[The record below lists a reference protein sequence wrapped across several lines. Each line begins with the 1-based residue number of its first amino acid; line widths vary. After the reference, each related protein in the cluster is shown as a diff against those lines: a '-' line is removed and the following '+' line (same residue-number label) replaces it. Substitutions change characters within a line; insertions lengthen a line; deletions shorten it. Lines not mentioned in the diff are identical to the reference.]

1 MTKEK
6 IKYIIKRMR
15 YYIKMM
21 SEGKTADDYWISKK
35 KEHLVIDD
43 EVLEVFDVIE
53 EIIESEE
60 EPWLQAL
67 LKDIRRGRKGLA
79 IEVESPVQH
88 TKFNLT
94 KERFISKVYEC
105 CIYKHFVTYEDIL
118 KSKIG

>member
-1 MTKEK
+1 MTKETVK
-6 IKYIIKRMR
+6 HIIKRLR
-15 YYIKMM
+15 YYIRMM
-21 SEGKTADDYWISKK
+21 ADGITEKEYWISKK
-35 KEHLVIDD
+35 KEHLVVD
-43 EVLEVFDVIE
+43 EGVIAVFDVIDD
-53 EIIESEE
+53 IIESEE
-60 EPWLQAL
+60 EPWLKDVI
-67 LKDIRRGRKGLA
+67 KDIRRGRKGLA

>member
-1 MTKEK
+1 MMADGITEK
-6 IKYIIKRMR
+6 
-15 YYIKMM
+15 
-21 SEGKTADDYWISKK
+21 DYWISKK
-35 KEHLVIDD
+35 KEHLVVD
-43 EVLEVFDVIE
+43 EGVIAVFDVIDD
-53 EIIESEE
+53 IIESEE
-60 EPWLQAL
+60 EPWLKDVI
-67 LKDIRRGRKGLA
+67 KDIRRGRKGLA